1 MNNLSLHFRRFAD
14 ECRGSSPLY
23 EQLARQIADDSGL
36 LHVASCAR
44 SGQPVPN
51 LLFAAVHEL
60 LLNGSKHKLADF
72 YASICQR
79 APLPAEEAFPSFKSF
94 CLEHRAQIEFRLQN
108 RLVQTNEARR
118 CAYLYPAF
126 CKINSIAQKP
136 LALIE
141 LGTSA
146 GLQLL
151 WDKYGYDYG
160 DGVIVGNAQS
170 ELILHAVP
178 KGVIAP
184 PIHSASPPVAAAIG
198 IDLHVNDLRTANHLF
213 WLKALIWPE
222 HTDRR
227 IQLEQAAKVL
237 LEQPPKLLEGDAVEL
252 LPTVA
257 AAMPKEA
264 AALVVFHTHV
274 ANQFS
279 AETKQRLS
287 EYIRT
292 LGQTRDVYH
301 LYNNMEDVLLHL
313 DHWKDGQLFQH
324 VLAETE
330 GHGRWFR
337 WLLE

>member
-1 MNNLSLHFRRFAD
+1 MEQLSLQFRRFAE
-14 ECRGSSPLY
+14 ECRESSPLY
-23 EQLARQIADDSGL
+23 EHLAESISKDSEL
-36 LHVASCAR
+36 LLLAASAR
-44 SGQPVPN
+44 KGQPVPN

-60 LLNGSKHKLADF
+60 LLSGSKHTLADY
-72 YASICQR
+72 YASTCR
-79 APLPAEEAFPSFKSF
+79 GAPLPAGDAFPSFKSF

-108 RLVQTNEARR
+108 RLVQTNEAGR

-126 CKINSIAQKP
+126 CTIYSIAQKP

-146 GLQLL
+146 GLQLM
-151 WDKYGYDYG
+151 WHKYGYDYG
-160 DGVIVGNAQS
+160 DRAIVGNPQS

-184 PIHSASPPVAAAIG
+184 PIHSASPPVAAAVG
-198 IDLHVNDLRTANHLF
+198 IDLHVNDLCSANHLL

-257 AAMPKEA
+257 AAMPKG

-279 AETKQRLS
+279 ADTKQKLIH
-287 EYIRT
+287 YICT

-301 LYNNMEDVLLHL
+301 LCNNMQDVLLHL
-313 DHWKDGQLFQH
+313 DYWKDGQLFRH
-324 VLAETE
+324 ALAETE

-337 WLLE
+337 WLES